1 MTWLVRAE
9 LVGVLVACLVTP
21 ALAQPRETRMLI
33 TVIDQTNAVI
43 PGATVTVS
51 GAEPATQ
58 KMDHPTVQ
66 TSPNGLATI
75 PGLTPGRYTARAEF
89 QGFFPGVLKEVRI
102 RQGDNRHII
111 VLLVENFAETV
122 DVKQDAQ
129 AGAADRRSD
138 AFGSVLTREQMDLL
152 SDDPDE
158 MQRQLMDMAGPG
170 AILRIDSF
178 EGGRLPPKSQIK
190 SIRVTR
196 DQFAAENHSADS
208 FFVEVITQPGI
219 GPIRTGIR
227 YGLRNNAM
235 SARNAFTPTKGE
247 EQDQQYGFNLGG
259 GLIQNKASFFLNF
272 NGNSSYDTP
281 NSSIAQ
287 ATGTRFETLKQRV
300 PREFMFIG
308 SGFDWAATRDQT
320 LRFTFN
326 RGAFVNKNQGIG
338 GYDEPERA
346 FTSENS
352 NNTFRAQEVGPL
364 GRRFFINTRVNVGWS
379 DSERRSVAEKPTIRI
394 IDAQTLGGAQKAG
407 GRHSRDVNFASDL
420 DYVRGIHS
428 IRVGAA
434 IDFNSFRSDE
444 ADNYLGT
451 YTFESIA
458 KFEAGQPRSYTRRI
472 GEPNVRYRNLQTAIY
487 LQDDIRIRRNLSVTP
502 GVRVEGQNHI
512 KGIVAGPRVGATWA
526 PFKDGK
532 TTLRVSYG
540 IFYDWLPTNT
550 YEQTIRIDGFQQRE
564 INIANPSYPDAPLQ
578 IAGTTPADRYLL
590 DPELK
595 HPRNSRISGGVDYAF
610 SQRYRV
616 NATYRY
622 VRGEGLFRGLNLNA
636 PVNGVRPTP
645 EFSNIIQVVGDGEMR
660 QHVWN
665 FGGQTNFPQEL
676 GRTARRWDFRRFNFF
691 GNYNL
696 AWSENN
702 TDGAF
707 SVPATG
713 DLDLEWGNA
722 FSHAKHRFNGGFL
735 SQAFRD
741 LAVQVNI
748 NGHLGTAY
756 GMQSGTDDNGDLIF
770 NDRPGFAL
778 CQSRGLA
785 STCPT
790 TGIARNTLLTD
801 PTWMLNMF
809 AGYSFTFGPSLQL
822 PPGIQFGPGAGGTLT
837 VTTVTR
843 PEQGRYRMAVNVFV
857 NNLTNRTN
865 LMNYNGT
872 VASPLFRS
880 ATMAQGARRIQ
891 ASMNLQF

>member
-1 MTWLVRAE
+1 MTALVRGAI
-9 LVGVLVACLVTP
+9 VAALLLLAAVP
-21 ALAQPRETRMLI
+21 ASAQQQRDTRMLI

-43 PGATVTVS
+43 PDATVTVS
-51 GAEPATQ
+51 GTEAATEKVVPA
-58 KMDHPTVQ
+58 PTKTVA
-66 TSPNGLATI
+66 NGLATI
-75 PGLTPGRYTARAEF
+75 GGLTPGRYTARAEF
-89 QGFFPGVLKEVRI
+89 PGFFPGVLKEVRI
-102 RQGDNRHII
+102 RAGDNRHII

-138 AFGSVLTREQMDLL
+138 AFGSVLTREQMDAL

-219 GPIRTGIR
+219 GPIRTSVR
-227 YGLRNNAM
+227 YGLRNSAM

-247 EQDQQYGFNLGG
+247 EQDQQFGFNFGG
-259 GLIQNKASFFLNF
+259 GLIQNKASFFLNM
-272 NGNSSYDTP
+272 NGNSSYETP
-281 NSSIAQ
+281 NSSIARS
-287 ATGTRFETLKQRV
+287 TGTRFETLKQRV
-300 PREFMFIG
+300 PRKFMFVNAN
-308 SGFDWAATRDQT
+308 FDWAATRDQT
-320 LRFTFN
+320 LRFSFN

-346 FTSENS
+346 FTSENQ

-364 GRRFFINTRVNVGWS
+364 GRRFFTNTRLNVGWT
-379 DSERRSVAEKPTIRI
+379 DSERRSSVEKPTVRI
-394 IDAQTLGGAQKAG
+394 LDAQTLGGAQKAG
-407 GRHSRDVNFASDL
+407 GRQSRDVNFASDL

-428 IRVGAA
+428 VRVGTA
-434 IDFNSFRSDE
+434 IDLNWFRSDE

-451 YTFESIA
+451 YTFESIEA
-458 KFEAGQPRSYTRRI
+458 FEAGRPRSYTRRI
-472 GEPNVRYRNLQTAIY
+472 GEPNVNY
-487 LQDDIRIRRNLSVTP
+487 LNVQSALYVQDDIRIRRNLSVTP
-502 GVRVEGQNHI
+502 GVRVETQNHI
-512 KGIVAGPRVGATWA
+512 SGVVAGPRVGATWA

-532 TTLRVSYG
+532 TTLRASWG
-540 IFYDWLPTNT
+540 IFYDWLQTNT
-550 YEQTIRIDGFQQRE
+550 YEQTVRIDGFQQRE
-564 INIANPSYPDAPLQ
+564 INIANPTYPETPLD
-578 IAGTTPADRYLL
+578 IAGVTPADRYLL
-590 DPELK
+590 DAELK
-595 HPRNSRISGGVDYAF
+595 HPRNSRVSGGVDYAF

-622 VRGEGLFRGLNLNA
+622 VRGEGLLRGLNLNA
-636 PVNGVRPTP
+636 PVNGVRPSP
-645 EFSNIIQVVGDGEMR
+645 EFGNVIKVVGDGEMR

-691 GNYNL
+691 GNYSL

-702 TDGAF
+702 VDGAF

-713 DLDLEWGNA
+713 NLDLEWGNA
-722 FSHAKHRFNGGFL
+722 AQHAKHRFNGGFL
-735 SQAFRD
+735 TQAFRD
-741 LAVQVNI
+741 LGVQVNV
-748 NGHLGTAY
+748 NGNLGTAY
-756 GMQSGTDDNGDLIF
+756 GIQTGFDGNGDLIF
-770 NDRPGFAL
+770 NDRPA
-778 CQSRGLA
+778 
-785 STCPT
+785 
-790 TGIARNTLLTD
+790 GIARNTLLTA
-801 PTWMLNMF
+801 PTWSLNMF
-809 AGYSFTFGPSLQL
+809 AGYSFTFGPSIQL

-843 PEQGRYRMAVNVFV
+843 PDQGRYRMSVNVFV

-865 LMNYNGT
+865 LMGYSGVQT
-872 VASPLFRS
+872 SPFYSLP
-880 ATMAQGARRIQ
+880 TMAQGARRIQ

>member
-1 MTWLVRAE
+1 MRWALRS
-9 LVGVLVACLVTP
+9 
-21 ALAQPRETRMLI
+21 ALATVLLALFVATAAAQQTRETRMLI

-43 PGATVTVS
+43 PGATVTVM
-51 GAEPATQ
+51 GAEPLTQ
-58 KMDHPTVQ
+58 KAEHPPVQ
-66 TSPNGLATI
+66 TTPNGLATVT
-75 PGLTPGRYTARAEF
+75 GLTPGRYTARAEF
-89 QGFFPGVLKEVRI
+89 QGFFPGVLKEVRL

-196 DQFAAENHSADS
+196 DQFASENHSADS

-219 GPIRTGIR
+219 GPIRTGFR
-227 YGLRNNAM
+227 YGLRNSAM
-235 SARNAFTPTKGE
+235 SARNAFTPTKGD
-247 EQDQQYGFNLGG
+247 EQEQQYGFNFGG
-259 GLIQNKASFFLNF
+259 GLIQNKASFFVNL
-272 NGNSSYDTP
+272 NGNSAYETP
-281 NSSIAQ
+281 NSSIARS
-287 ATGTRFETLKQRV
+287 TGTRIETLKQRV
-300 PREFMFIG
+300 PREFMFVNAN
-308 SGFDWAATRDQT
+308 FDWAATRDQT
-320 LRFTFN
+320 LRFSFN
-326 RGAFVNKNQGIG
+326 RGNFVNKNQGIG

-346 FTSENS
+346 FISENQ

-364 GRRFFINTRVNVGWS
+364 GRRFFINTRLNVGWS
-379 DSERRSVAEKPTIRI
+379 DSERRSAVEQPTVRI
-394 IDAQTLGGAQKAG
+394 LDAQTSGGAQKAG

-420 DYVRGIHS
+420 DYVRGMHS
-428 IRVGAA
+428 VRVGTA

-451 YTFESIA
+451 YTFESVEM
-458 KFEAGQPRSYTRRI
+458 FDAGRPRSYTRRV
-472 GEPNVRYRNLQTAIY
+472 GEPNVNYINMQGAVY
-487 LQDDIRIRRNLSVTP
+487 VQDDIRIRRNLSVTP
-502 GVRVEGQNHI
+502 GVRIETQNHI
-512 KGIVAGPRVGATWA
+512 KGVVAGPRVGATWA
-526 PFKDGK
+526 PFKNGK

-540 IFYDWLPTNT
+540 VFYDWLPTNT

-564 INIANPSYPDAPLQ
+564 INIANPSYPDTPLE
-578 IAGTTPADRYLL
+578 IAGITPADRYLL
-590 DPELK
+590 DPDLK
-595 HPRNSRISGGVDYAF
+595 HPKNSRVSGGVDYVF
-610 SQRYRV
+610 SPRFRV

-622 VRGEGLFRGLNLNA
+622 VRGVGLLRGLNLNT
-636 PVNGVRPTP
+636 PVNGVRPSP
-645 EFSNIIQVVGDGEMR
+645 QFGNVIQVVGDAEMR

-676 GRTARRWDFRRFNFF
+676 GRTARRWDLRRFNFF

-713 DLDLEWGNA
+713 DLDFEWGNA

-748 NGHLGTAY
+748 NGNLGTAY
-756 GMQSGTDDNGDLIF
+756 GIQTGTDDNGDLIF
-770 NDRPGFAL
+770 NDRPA
-778 CQSRGLA
+778 GL
-785 STCPT
+785 
-790 TGIARNTLLTD
+790 ARNTLVTD
-801 PTWMLNMF
+801 PTWTLGMF

-843 PEQGRYRMAVNVFV
+843 PDQGRYRMGVNVFV

-865 LMNYNGT
+865 LMNYSGVRT
-872 VASPLFRS
+872 S
-880 ATMAQGARRIQ
+880 AFYGQPTMAQGARRIQ